1 MTGSGPPRVHR
12 TEHSL
17 IVSAPPERLYAL
29 IADAASWPAV
39 FGPCVHVRHL
49 ARTDRSERFE
59 LWAEVNG
66 EVRRWTSRRTLVP
79 ERFYVGFRQE
89 RSAPPVA
96 SMAGAWLLRPLPGRR
111 TEVVLRHRFTTV
123 GDDPVAPAGVSA
135 ALDRNSRSE
144 LAALARVS
152 ESGHPVRDV
161 VLTFSDTIEAA
172 CPAEAA
178 YTFVERA
185 DLWAERL
192 PHVSRSE
199 LTEIAPG
206 VQELAMETVTPDG
219 AAHTTR
225 SVRVCHRPGWIAYKQ
240 RVLPKP
246 LLGHSGLWTFEDA
259 GAGRGARATARHT
272 VVIDAAAVPS
282 VLGEGATLTDARS
295 YVRRA
300 LGDNSRTTL
309 SLAAG
314 AGTAAR

>member
-1 MTGSGPPRVHR
+1 MPRVHR

-17 IVSAPPERLYAL
+17 IVAAPPAQLYDL

-39 FGPCVHVRHL
+39 FGPCAYVRHL
-49 ARTDRSERFE
+49 SRTGHSERFE

-66 EVRRWTSRRTLVP
+66 EVRRWTSRRTLDP

-89 RSAPPVA
+89 HSSPPVA
-96 SMAGAWLLRPLPGRR
+96 SMGGGWLLRRLPGRR

-123 GDDPVAPAGVSA
+123 GDDPVAPAGLLE

-144 LAALARVS
+144 LAALARVA
-152 ESGHPVRDV
+152 ESGHPVREV
-161 VLTFSDTIEAA
+161 VLTFTDTIELA
-172 CPAEAA
+172 CPAETA

-199 LTEIAPG
+199 LTETAPG

-219 AAHTTR
+219 SAHTTR

-240 RVLPKP
+240 RVLPKL
-246 LLGHSGLWTFEDA
+246 LLGHSGLWTFEEDA
-259 GAGRGARATARHT
+259 AGARASARHT
-272 VVIDAAAVPS
+272 VVIDPAAVPA
-282 VLGEGATLTDARS
+282 VLGEGAGLADARS
-295 YVRRA
+295 YVRKA

-314 AGTAAR
+314 IGTAAR